1 MKHQYR
7 GQTLIGLLVVVAII
21 MVLFVMY
28 FGRRTGPNGEE
39 QKSIV
44 VASMDKAKGTELA
57 NNLSQIQMI
66 IGMYRQDNEG
76 RVPASLEE
84 LKRYAKFPE
93 EMWVNP
99 VDKQPLVYDP
109 NTGTISAPGMKKPN
123 AAGVIS
129 SQDAPPPAAPI
140 VPGAPVMP
148 EIPTPQSDVPTSA
161 TLD

>member
-1 MKHQYR
+1 MKHRFR

-28 FGRRTGPNGEE
+28 FGRRTGPDGTEE
-39 QKSIV
+39 KSIV
-44 VASMDKAKGTELA
+44 AASMDKARETELA
-57 NNLSQIQMI
+57 NNLAQIQMI
-66 IGMYRQDNEG
+66 IGMYRGDNEG

-93 EMWVNP
+93 EMWINP
-99 VDKQPLVYDP
+99 VNKQPLVYDP
-109 NTGTISAPGMKKPN
+109 TTGTVSAPGMKKPN

-129 SQDAPPPAAPI
+129 AQDSAPI
-140 VPGAPVMP
+140 PTPLAPIAP
-148 EIPTPQSDVPTSA
+148 QIPTPQSDVPTSA